1 MYNANI
7 KSEIINNIIFE
18 MSGYVDNT
26 TLDHAKSH

>member
-1 MYNANI
+1 MYNVNI

-26 TLDHAKSH
+26 TLGCQ